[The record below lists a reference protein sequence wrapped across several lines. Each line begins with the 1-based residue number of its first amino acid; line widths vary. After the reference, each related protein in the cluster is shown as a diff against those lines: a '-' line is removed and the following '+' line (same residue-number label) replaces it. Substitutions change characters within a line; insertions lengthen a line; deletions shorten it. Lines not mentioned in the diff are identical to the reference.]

1 VKQLSQNNIHEDAF
15 GNPSS
20 ETGESD
26 SAQAV
31 DELLAALD
39 NEQRAAA
46 EALLGPVVILAGA
59 GTGKTRTITHRIAHG
74 ISQGI
79 FAANRVMA
87 LTYTNRAA
95 GELRLRLRQLGVGPV
110 TVKTFHSAA
119 LGQLEYFWPQFA
131 GVPAPMILTAK
142 AAMLASVASQNKI
155 ELDGPNIRDLA
166 SEIEWRKLSMLS
178 LEKYEQLT
186 TRPKVAGLSH
196 KMNVQLQR
204 AYEEAKIKAQKID
217 FEDVLILT
225 LGMLRAEPRAL
236 AHVQQQYRFF
246 TVDEYQDVSP
256 LQHAL
261 LDLWLGD
268 REDLCVVGDP
278 NQTIYSFTG
287 ATSDFLKGF
296 TTRFEDATSIQLT
309 RNYRSTQ
316 EIVKFANS
324 LSEGSLDPLEAQGA
338 IGLRPEIKTYAS
350 DAEEAA
356 AVAEAVVRQLE
367 LGVPASEIA
376 VLYRINGQ
384 SESIENALAKRGIE
398 YSVRG
403 GERFFNR
410 PEIQQAMQ
418 GVRAEAVIATGKSL
432 HHAVSDICRSL
443 GWQAQEPKE
452 SGAVRERW
460 GALNAFIGILD
471 EMPEGST
478 LADFARELD
487 ERKRSQHEPVQASVT
502 LSTIHAVKGLEWPV
516 VFVAGLSEGYLP
528 ISYAQTAAEIAEEQR
543 LLYVAVTRAGRELQL
558 SWSRKDSVSGRDR
571 TASRFLSRF

>member
-1 VKQLSQNNIHEDAF
+1 MTAKAGDA
-15 GNPSS
+15 S
-20 ETGESD
+20 EGHQAADALERADEFDLLLD
-26 SAQAV
+26 SL
-31 DELLAALD
+31 DEQ
-39 NEQRAAA
+39 QREAA
-46 EALLGPVVILAGA
+46 ETLIGPVVILAGA

-74 ISQGI
+74 IAKGI
-79 FAANRVMA
+79 YSASRVMA

-110 TVKTFHSAA
+110 AVKTFHSAA

-131 GVPAPMILTAK
+131 GVPAPMILNAK
-142 AAMLASVASQNKI
+142 VALLSSVASQNQL
-155 ELDGPNIRDLA
+155 ELETPALRDLA

-178 LEKYEQLT
+178 LDKYELLT

-196 KMNVQLQR
+196 QANVRLQR

-225 LGMLRAEPRAL
+225 LGLLRAEPRAL

-268 REDLCVVGDP
+268 RSDLCVVGDP

-287 ATSDFLKGF
+287 ATSDFLKNF
-296 TTRFEDATSIQLT
+296 TTRYDDATEVHLT
-309 RNYRSTQ
+309 RNYRSTG
-316 EIVKFANS
+316 EIVGFANL
-324 LSEGSLDPLEAQGA
+324 LSEGSLEPLESQSDAGV
-338 IGLRPEIKTYAS
+338 RPRLLSFST
-350 DAEEAA
+350 DAEEATSIA
-356 AVAEAVVRQLE
+356 DSVKARLDIG
-367 LGVPASEIA
+367 LPASEIA
-376 VLYRINGQ
+376 ILYRMNSQ
-384 SESIENALAKRGIE
+384 SEAIENALAKLGIE

-410 PEIQQAMQ
+410 TEIQQAMQ
-418 GVRAEAVIATGKSL
+418 GVRAESVISTSKSL

-443 GWQAQEPKE
+443 GWQAKPPAEG
-452 SGAVRERW
+452 GAVRERW
-460 GALNAFIGILD
+460 AALNAFLGILD
-471 EMPEGST
+471 EMPQDSS
-478 LADFARELD
+478 LADFAMELE
-487 ERKRSQHEPVQASVT
+487 ERKRSQHEPAQLAVT

-528 ISYAQTAAEIAEEQR
+528 ISYANTSAEIAEEQR
-543 LLYVAVTRAGRELQL
+543 LLYVAVTRASRELQL
-558 SWSRKDSVSGRDR
+558 SWSRRDSISGRDR
-571 TASRFLSRF
+571 TPSRFLARF